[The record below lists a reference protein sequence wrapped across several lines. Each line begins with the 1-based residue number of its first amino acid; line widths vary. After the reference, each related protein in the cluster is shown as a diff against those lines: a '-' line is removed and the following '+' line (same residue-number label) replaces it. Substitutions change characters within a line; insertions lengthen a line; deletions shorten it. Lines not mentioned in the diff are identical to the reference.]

1 MTAII
6 EIMNK
11 SFKRYLKA
19 FQVKHSSNG
28 LKIEITIIYTLKADI
43 KFSQKS
49 ENYSN
54 SVFWDQT
61 ERGI

>member
-11 SFKRYLKA
+11 SFKRYKYLKA
-19 FQVKHSSNG
+19 LKHSSKG

-54 SVFWDQT
+54 SVF
-61 ERGI
+61 